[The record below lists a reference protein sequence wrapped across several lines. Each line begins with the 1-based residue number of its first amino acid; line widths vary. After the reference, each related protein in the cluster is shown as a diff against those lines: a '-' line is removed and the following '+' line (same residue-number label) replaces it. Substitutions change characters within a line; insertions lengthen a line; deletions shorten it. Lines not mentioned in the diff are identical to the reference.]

1 VIPGNRVRLR
11 AIERGDI
18 PTFLKWVN
26 DPEVQ
31 RYLGRTPFPLSFAQE
46 ERWFEKQLN
55 DERSRIFAIET
66 EKGVH
71 IGNIGLHEID
81 YKDGKATLGIMIG
94 EKEYRDQGYGTD
106 AVRTLLRFAFQEL
119 NLHRVSLEVFD
130 FNKRAIRCYEKC
142 GFRHEGVA
150 REDSFRGGK
159 RQDKILMGI
168 LRQEFEGDKDDP
180 PDDRGRADVR
190 RVSHLPG
197 HRQP

>member
-1 VIPGNRVRLR
+1 MISGKKVRLR
-11 AIERGDI
+11 AIEREDI
-18 PTFLKWVN
+18 PTFLKWLN
-26 DPEVQ
+26 DSEVQ
-31 RYLGRTPFPLSFAQE
+31 RYLSRTPFPLSFAE
-46 ERWFEKQLN
+46 EEIWFERQLN

-81 YKDGKATLGIMIG
+81 YKNGRTNLGIMIG
-94 EKEYRDQGYGTD
+94 EKGYWDQGYGTD

-150 REDSFRGGK
+150 REDTFRDGK

-168 LRQEFEGDKDDP
+168 LHQEFEGDEYDP
-180 PDDRGRADVR
+180 PDN
-190 RVSHLPG
+190 
-197 HRQP
+197 

>member
-1 VIPGNRVRLR
+1 MGKRVRLR

-18 PTFLKWVN
+18 PTFLQWLN

-31 RYLGRTPFPLSFAQE
+31 RYLGRTPFPLSFAESIQDPGGE
-46 ERWFEKQLN
+46 ERWFERQLN
-55 DERSRIFAIET
+55 DEKNRIFAIET

-81 YKDGKATLGIMIG
+81 YKDGKATLGIVIG
-94 EKEYRDQGYGTD
+94 EKGYWDQGYGTD

-119 NLHRVSLEVFD
+119 NLHRISLEVFD

-142 GFRHEGVA
+142 GFRREGVA

-159 RQDKILMGI
+159 RHDKVLMGI
-168 LRQEFEGDKDDP
+168 LRQEFEGDEDDP
-180 PDDRGRADVR
+180 HDD
-190 RVSHLPG
+190 
-197 HRQP
+197 